1 MRFSDEYV
9 ENVLAVNFQDARRLF
24 SRFLMDIHLAHMVML
39 VEAKILAPA
48 EGKQLS
54 GALLKIEQATTAE
67 AAFDGSF
74 EDFFFYVERLLE
86 EECGPN
92 VAGRLHTAR
101 SRNDIDVT
109 LYRMRWREE
118 TLEAA
123 RAALQLREILLRHA
137 EAESDTVMPAYTHTQ
152 PAQPITLGHYFSGFA
167 EHLERDH
174 QRLMQALIRMN
185 LSPLG
190 SCAVAGTGFP
200 IDRFRTS
207 ELLAFDGPTDN
218 TYSSIAAVDYLLEPL
233 GALMTLMVELGRFVQ
248 DLLKWSTQEFDFL
261 RLSDGF
267 VQCSSMMPQKRNPVA
282 LEHCRALAS
291 LSFSQAS
298 AVFHSLHNTPYGDVV
313 DVEDDVQPLVGR
325 AFRDALRVL
334 RLLAAALETAEF
346 QREKMRAA
354 AVRGDTTMTELADAL
369 VRRTDASFRQAHRTT
384 ALFQEVR
391 QKHPEF
397 TLSEAVDQ
405 AAAQVLGRP
414 LGWSLEFLEEVLSPE
429 NFVRLRGHF
438 GGPAPE
444 SLREA
449 IARSGANLRRHET
462 ELQSLRQRF
471 DEFPQSLRVLA
482 DSLK

>member
-1 MRFSDEYV
+1 MRFSQCYV
-9 ENVLAVNFQDARRLF
+9 DNVLAVNFRDARKLF
-24 SRFLMDIHLAHMVML
+24 LRFLLDVHRAHLIML
-39 VEAKILAPA
+39 VETRILPADIGRGLVEGLQKVEAAKI
-48 EGKQLS
+48 ED
-54 GALLKIEQATTAE
+54 

-74 EDFFFYVERLLE
+74 EDLFFYVERLLE
-86 EECGPN
+86 EACGPD

-118 TLEAA
+118 TLAAA
-123 RAALQLREILLRHA
+123 RACWDLRKVLLRQA
-137 EAESDTVMPAYTHTQ
+137 SLEAATVMPAYTHTQ
-152 PAQPITLGHYFSGFA
+152 PAQPITAGHFFQGVA

-174 QRLMQALIRMN
+174 ERLMQAVGRMN
-185 LSPLG
+185 LCPLG
-190 SCAVAGTGFP
+190 ACAIAGTGFP

-207 ELLAFDGPTDN
+207 ELLAFDGPSDN

-233 GALMTLMVELGRFVQ
+233 GAIMTLMVELGRFVQ
-248 DLLKWSTQEFDFL
+248 DLLKWSNQEFDFL

-267 VQCSSMMPQKRNPVA
+267 VQCSSLMPQKRNPVA

-291 LSFSQAS
+291 LSFSQAT

-313 DVEDDVQPLVGR
+313 DIEDDVQPLVSR
-325 AFRDALRVL
+325 AFRDAVRVL

-346 QREKMRAA
+346 QRENMRTA
-354 AVRGDTTMTELADAL
+354 AVRGNTTMTELADTL

-391 QKHPEF
+391 RKHPEF
-397 TLSEAVDQ
+397 TLSEALDQ

-414 LGWSLEFLEEVLSPE
+414 LGWSLKFLEEVLSPE
-429 NFVRLRGHF
+429 NFVRLRSHF

-444 SLREA
+444 ILQDA
-449 IARSGANLRRHET
+449 IARSMANLSRHET
-462 ELQSLRQRF
+462 ELQCLQQRF
-471 DEFPQSLRVLA
+471 EEFPQALRVLA
-482 DSLK
+482 NSLK